1 MVLLSRSWT
10 ACYPSKFVLLPPL
23 GLLIRFSEE
32 FVIVSETASRNSHF
46 LQLGLTDAVLLE
58 AITSEAPPVTVDLD
72 LYLAALR
79 KVGDAAVNFTHLRTH
94 LEN

>member
-79 KVGDAAVNFTHLRTH
+79 KVGDARGELHTPSDAS
-94 LEN
+94 